1 MYEVKIIQEQIRHK
15 GTENEYTSTET
26 ITITVKSVE
35 EIEVIVGLF
44 GRECEIT
51 IDYVKEGDTNDK
63 DA

>member
-1 MYEVKIIQEQIRHK
+1 MYEVSIVQNQIRHK
-15 GTENEYTSTET
+15 GTEHEYTSTET
-26 ITITVKSVE
+26 IKITVKSVE

-51 IDYVKEGDTNDK
+51 IDYLKEGKTDDK

>member
-1 MYEVKIIQEQIRHK
+1 MYEVNIVQKIK
-15 GTENEYTSTET
+15 KYAGTEHEYTSTET

-35 EIEVIVGLF
+35 DIEVIVGLF

-51 IDYVKEGDTNDK
+51 INYVKEGKADDK